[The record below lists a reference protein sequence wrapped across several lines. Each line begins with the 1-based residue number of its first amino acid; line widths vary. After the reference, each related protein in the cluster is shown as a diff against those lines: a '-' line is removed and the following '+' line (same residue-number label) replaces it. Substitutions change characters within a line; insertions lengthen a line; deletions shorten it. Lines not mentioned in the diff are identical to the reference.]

1 MGPNARARY
10 HSKNNFQYK
19 PSDILASARGNK
31 IKLDKTKV
39 KKIHDI
45 SVGHFVNLYCKN
57 RYQAANDLPDYLKP
71 FQEPTTMKDVKN
83 MTKSILNGTFDQ

>member
-1 MGPNARARY
+1 MKEKLLLAMGPNARARY

-71 FQEPTTMKDVKN
+71 F
-83 MTKSILNGTFDQ
+83 